1 MTPITA
7 SSHHAPAGEPHF
19 RRRIDVAPPPPKAR
33 ATPSIM
39 PKTPR
44 QRPTWRQ
51 NLIRNPAH
59 ELPAGFAPPN
69 AYHGSDAC
77 GWRRSG
83 FNR

>member
-19 RRRIDVAPPPPKAR
+19 RRRINVVPPPPKAR

-44 QRPTWRQ
+44 QRSTRRQ
-51 NLIRNPAH
+51 NLDP
-59 ELPAGFAPPN
+59 
-69 AYHGSDAC
+69 D
-77 GWRRSG
+77 RRSAANYDG
-83 FNR
+83 QRSPYASRRPGKSP